1 LGVGFILKK
10 LVSIFLTPLSIGIL
24 IISAGLY
31 LLYRHKTIPARR
43 LILAGI
49 LWLFLFSYGP
59 VANFLLYQL
68 EHRYPT
74 LSTPSDGIAYIYVLG
89 YGHTTDTTLP
99 ITSQVDKEAVVRLA
113 EGIRLYHQC
122 QGKAKLIVSGYSGL
136 FDPTP
141 HALMQQRLAQ
151 ALGIPK
157 TDIITVPEAKDTEEE
172 AQAAKKLTQ
181 GKSFALVSSAYHLPR
196 AMKFFKAAKLHTI
209 PAPTYHQ
216 ASLKNPNYLGFFSAD
231 ALRKSPLVFH
241 EFLGLVWQRVKSLPH
256 TP

>member
-1 LGVGFILKK
+1 MGFILKK

-24 IISAGLY
+24 ITAAGLY
-31 LLYRHKTIPARR
+31 LLYRHKTVPARR

-89 YGHTTDTTLP
+89 YGHTTDPTLP

-113 EGIRLYHQC
+113 EGIRLYHQR

-136 FDPTP
+136 FEPTP

-151 ALGIPK
+151 ALGIPE

-181 GKSFALVSSAYHLPR
+181 GKPFALVSSAYHLPR
-196 AMKFFKAAKLHTI
+196 AMKFFKAAKLHVI

-216 ASLKNPNYLGFFSAD
+216 AGIAHPDYFSIFSVAALK
-231 ALRKSPLVFH
+231 KSTMVFH
-241 EFLGLVWQRVKSLPH
+241 ELIGMLWQKIKGV
-256 TP
+256 

>member
-1 LGVGFILKK
+1 LGWGFILKK

-24 IISAGLY
+24 IVSAGLY
-31 LLYRHKTIPARR
+31 LLFRHKTIPARR

-59 VANFLLYQL
+59 VANLLLYQL

-74 LSTPSDGIAYIYVLG
+74 LSTPSDRIAYIYVLG
-89 YGHTTDTTLP
+89 YGHSTDAALP
-99 ITSQVDKEAVVRLA
+99 ITSQVDKEAVVRLT
-113 EGIRLYHQC
+113 EGIRLYHKC

-136 FDPTP
+136 FDPVP

-151 ALGIPK
+151 ALGIPQ

-181 GKSFALVSSAYHLPR
+181 GQPFALVSSAYHLPR
-196 AMKFFKAAKLHTI
+196 AMKFFEAAKLHAI

-216 ASLKNPNYLGFFSAD
+216 ASITHPDYFSIFSVT
-231 ALRKSPLVFH
+231 ALEKSTMVFH
-241 EFLGLVWQRVKSLPH
+241 ELIGMLWQKIKGV
-256 TP
+256 